1 MSEPADQAAPVSAA
15 DLHAAL
21 RAAIRTTLEPLIGR
35 GTRCALLNYPNNA
48 NAGDSA
54 IWLGERT
61 LLRELGAEIVYEC
74 EWRSFSSAALA
85 GALDGDT
92 LILLHGG
99 GNFGDLYGG
108 QQGVREQ
115 VLEQFKGV
123 PVIQLPES
131 IHFRKRRN
139 LRRVRRLVNA
149 HGSFTLLV
157 REQQS
162 LARAAE
168 WFDVPLHLCPDMALA
183 LEPPARGAPPE
194 VDLGWLVQSV
204 RKERTGAPPPPREPG
219 TIAFDWP
226 TEYRAPVAE
235 VAAASDS
242 LLARMRGDEAAR
254 RTLWPE
260 FAATFEPLARDRV
273 EAAVAALARGRVLVT
288 ERLHGQILALL
299 HGTPN
304 VSLDYNYG
312 KTRSFHET
320 WTHRWDGALMAASA
334 DEAARL
340 ARELL

>member
-1 MSEPADQAAPVSAA
+1 MSEPGEPMAPVSAA
-15 DLHAAL
+15 DLRAAL
-21 RAAIRTTLEPLIGR
+21 RAAIRATLEPLIGR

-54 IWLGERT
+54 IWLGERA
-61 LLRELGAEIVYEC
+61 LLAELGAEIVYEC
-74 EWRSFSSAALA
+74 EWRSYSSAALA
-85 GALDGDT
+85 EALDGDT
-92 LILLHGG
+92 VVLLHGG

-108 QQGVREQ
+108 QQSVREQ
-115 VLEQFKGV
+115 VLEEFRGV

-139 LRRVRRLVNA
+139 LRRMRRLVNS

-157 REQQS
+157 RENQS

-183 LEPPARGAPPE
+183 LEPPAAGAPPE
-194 VDLGWLVQSV
+194 ADLAWLVQSV
-204 RKERTGAPPPPREPG
+204 RKERTCAPPPPGEPG
-219 TIAFDWP
+219 TIVFDWP
-226 TEYRAPVAE
+226 TEYRAGVSDI
-235 VAAASDS
+235 AAASDA
-242 LLARMRGDEAAR
+242 LLERMRRNETER

-260 FAATFEPLARDRV
+260 LAATFEPLARDRV

-320 WTHRWDGALMAASA
+320 WTHRWDGALMATSA
-334 DEAARL
+334 AEAATL